1 MKRLEERAA
10 AIGRTAQQRA
20 LVRIERALREQHVQA
35 ELRDGAVVLSGQR
48 LVRRW
53 LSEASLRFVTG
64 MMR

>member
-10 AIGRTAQQRA
+10 AIGRAAQQRA
-20 LVRIERALREQHVQA
+20 LARIGQSVREQGVGA
-35 ELRDGAVVLSGQR
+35 ELRDGAVVLSAHR

-64 MMR
+64 LMR

>member
-1 MKRLEERAA
+1 MKRLEERAT
-10 AIGRTAQQRA
+10 AIGKKAQERTLA
-20 LVRIERALREQHVQA
+20 RIERALREQHVQA

-64 MMR
+64 LMR